1 MKSLRENS
9 AQMNRHIKFLCI
21 LLIVI
26 SCTPGRK
33 EKLISHVTLLDRI
46 DFAELEMD
54 TTHLREQLIHGRFN
68 LIKLELLNNTDSTLH
83 YWTNSCSW
91 QSNWISDHKSINW
104 VVECP
109 KNIPVLV
116 KVMPHETQS
125 HYGIVE
131 LADSAILI
139 GGEYKIG
146 FVLVRKNEV
155 NSDFDF
161 LTILRGKINTKTD
174 IYWSNPIIPR
184 QKN

>member
-1 MKSLRENS
+1 MQILTGKFCQMKK
-9 AQMNRHIKFLCI
+9 HIKFLCI
-21 LLIVI
+21 LLLVTG
-26 SCTPGRK
+26 CTTGRT
-33 EKLISHVTLLDRI
+33 EKLISHITLLDRI

-54 TTHLREQLIHGRFN
+54 TTHLRDQLIHGSFN
-68 LIKLELLNNTDSTLH
+68 PVKLELLNNTDSTLY

-91 QSNWISDHKSINW
+91 QSNWIPDHKSITW

-109 KNIPVLV
+109 KNSPVLV
-116 KVMPHETQS
+116 KLMPHETQS

-131 LADSAILI
+131 LTDSAILI
-139 GGEYKIG
+139 GGEYKLG

-161 LTILRGKINTKTD
+161 LPILRGKINTNTD
-174 IYWSNPIIPR
+174 IFWSNPIIPR